1 MNMRTLLQQALFIL
15 AVGSLFS
22 CKTTQV
28 SVEVLKPAQITI
40 PAQIKSI
47 AVINGST
54 PSKRDRVRNVME
66 GIITGEVPFV
76 DKHAA
81 EQCITGVVN
90 RLQGSPRFKSAVL
103 TGIQIKGTGTRQFPA
118 PLDWDYVD
126 EICRNSNVDAIAV
139 LEVFDSNNMYSQTE
153 REAKR
158 KEGDKE
164 IKYTEYVAHLDV
176 EIEAG
181 WRIYYPEKQQII
193 DQNIYDDGREWSNA
207 SNTPKKAQAGLPS
220 LESAVSDAGY
230 YAGQQYAVR
239 ISPLWMWVS
248 RQYYNKGNTD
258 FEQATRRAKVNDWK
272 GAAELWQKHIN
283 SADPKIAGYA
293 NYNMALACEMEG
305 DLESALDWAQKSYVN
320 CNNKSAR
327 YYVNIL
333 KQRINDQ
340 VRLKEQMEGSND

>member
-1 MNMRTLLQQALFIL
+1 MRKLLHQALFIL

-40 PAQIKSI
+40 PSQIKSI
-47 AVINGST
+47 AIINGST
-54 PSKRDRVRNVME
+54 PSKRDRARNVME
-66 GIITGEVPFV
+66 GLITGEVPFV
-76 DKHAA
+76 DKRAA

-90 RLQGSPRFKSAVL
+90 RLQGAPRFKSAVL

-118 PLDWDYVD
+118 PLDWNYVD

-139 LEVFDSNNMYSQTE
+139 LEVFDSNNMYSQSE

-164 IKYTEYVAHLDV
+164 IKYTEYIAHLNV

-193 DQNIYDDGREWSNA
+193 DQNIYNDSREWNNA
-207 SNTPKKAQAGLPS
+207 SNTPKKAQAGLPA

-239 ISPLWMWVS
+239 ISPLWIWVT
-248 RQYYNKGNTD
+248 RQYYKKGNTD
-258 FEQATRRAKVNDWK
+258 FELATRKAKVNDWK

-283 SADPKIAGYA
+283 NSDPKIAGYA

-320 CNNKSAR
+320 YKNNSAR

-340 VRLKEQMEGSND
+340 VRLQEQMDGSND